1 LKHLRNILQPYYLL
15 GLLAGGSIFW
25 FDAQQREAVTTFS
38 GFAENLETEINFN
51 HPVIVQAIAVEE
63 GQFVKEGA
71 PLLHLQRLQLTD
83 DMVSEDYQIA
93 ELRAESSAWRAKKQG
108 DLSVLEARHRLQ
120 DRELISEMEELE
132 TEIAQKKKLFGSL
145 STLQDVPQTFTALE
159 SELQA
164 LRVEKQLRDSLSQ
177 QERANL
183 LEELRLGEA
192 PYRSEIE
199 RLEARKAFD
208 EAQRVIDIEIKA
220 PFDGVVG
227 NISCKKGEHIRS
239 YNTLMT
245 FYAPNPTL
253 AKGFVYEDQLTNVAM
268 GDLFLIRSAIDPTQ
282 TCEGVVTGLG
292 SRVVE
297 IPTRLRKV
305 PEMKIYGREVVVSI
319 PAENPFIQREKVM
332 MEHQ

>member
-1 LKHLRNILQPYYLL
+1 LKLLRHILQPYYLL
-15 GLLAGGSIFW
+15 ALLVGGSIFW
-25 FDAQQREAVTTFS
+25 FDAQQREAVTTFF

-51 HPVIVQAIAVEE
+51 HPVIVRSIPVEE
-63 GQFVKEGA
+63 GQFVKQGA
-71 PLLHLQRLQLTD
+71 PLLYLQRLQLTD
-83 DMVSEDYQIA
+83 DMADEEYQIA
-93 ELRAESSAWRAKKQG
+93 ELRAESSAWRAEKQG
-108 DLSVLEARHRLQ
+108 DLSVLDARHRLQ
-120 DRELISEMEELE
+120 DQELASGIAELE
-132 TEIAQKKKLFGSL
+132 TEIAQKKKLYGSL

-164 LRVEKQLRDSLSQ
+164 LRVEKQLRDSLYQ

-220 PFDGVVG
+220 PFDGLVG

-245 FYAPNPTL
+245 FMRPIPL
-253 AKGFVYEDQLTNVAM
+253 WLKGL
-268 GDLFLIRSAIDPTQ
+268 S
-282 TCEGVVTGLG
+282 
-292 SRVVE
+292 
-297 IPTRLRKV
+297 
-305 PEMKIYGREVVVSI
+305 MKIS
-319 PAENPFIQREKVM
+319 
-332 MEHQ
+332 

>member
-1 LKHLRNILQPYYLL
+1 LKYLRNLLQPYYLL
-15 GLLAGGSIFW
+15 ALLAGGSIFW

-51 HPVIVQAIAVEE
+51 HPVIVQAIAVKE

-83 DMVSEDYQIA
+83 DMASEEYQIA
-93 ELRAESSAWRAKKQG
+93 ELRAESAAWRAKKQG

-132 TEIAQKKKLFGSL
+132 TEIAQKKKLFGRL

-164 LRVEKQLRDSLSQ
+164 LRVEKQLRDSLYQ

-220 PFDGVVG
+220 PFDGLVG

-268 GDLFLIRSAIDPTQ
+268 GDPFLIRSAVNPTQ

-332 MEHQ
+332 MERQ

>member
-1 LKHLRNILQPYYLL
+1 LKYLRNILQPYYLL
-15 GLLAGGSIFW
+15 ALLAGGSIFW

-51 HPVIVQAIAVEE
+51 HPVIVQAIAVKE

-71 PLLHLQRLQLTD
+71 PLLHVQRLQLDD
-83 DMVSEDYQIA
+83 DMASEEYQIA
-93 ELRAESSAWRAKKQG
+93 ELRAESAAWRAKKQG
-108 DLSVLEARHRLQ
+108 DLGVLEARHRLQ

-132 TEIAQKKKLFGSL
+132 TEIAQKKKLFGRL

-164 LRVEKQLRDSLSQ
+164 LRVEKQLRDSLYQ

-183 LEELRLGEA
+183 LEEVRLGEA

-220 PFDGVVG
+220 PFDGLVG

-239 YNTLMT
+239 YSTLMT

-253 AKGFVYEDQLTNVAM
+253 AKGFVYEDQLANVAM
-268 GDLFLIRSAIDPTQ
+268 GDPFLIRSAVDPTQ

-319 PAENPFIQREKVM
+319 PAENPFIQREKVI
-332 MEHQ
+332 MERQ

>member
-1 LKHLRNILQPYYLL
+1 LKYLRNILQPYYLL
-15 GLLAGGSIFW
+15 ALLVGGSVFW

-71 PLLHLQRLQLTD
+71 PLLHVQRLQLTD
-83 DMVSEDYQIA
+83 DMADEDYRIA
-93 ELRAESSAWRAKKQG
+93 ELRAESSAWRAEKQG
-108 DLSVLEARHRLQ
+108 DLSVLDARHRLQ
-120 DRELISEMEELE
+120 GQELTSEIEDIR
-132 TEIAQKKKLFGSL
+132 TEIEQKKKLYGSL
-145 STLQDVPQTFTALE
+145 STLQEVPQPLTALE

-164 LRVEKQLRDSLSQ
+164 LRVEKQLRDSLYQ

-183 LEELRLGEA
+183 LEAIRMGEA

-220 PFDGVVG
+220 PFDGLVG
-227 NISCKKGEHIRS
+227 NVSCKKGEHIRS

-245 FYAPNPTL
+245 FYAPKPTL
-253 AKGFVYEDQLTNVAM
+253 AKGFVYEDQLTNVEM
-268 GDLFLIRSAIDPTQ
+268 GDLFLIRSAVDPTK

-297 IPTRLRKV
+297 IPTRLRKIQEV
-305 PEMKIYGREVVVSI
+305 KTYGREVVVSI

-332 MEHQ
+332 MERQ